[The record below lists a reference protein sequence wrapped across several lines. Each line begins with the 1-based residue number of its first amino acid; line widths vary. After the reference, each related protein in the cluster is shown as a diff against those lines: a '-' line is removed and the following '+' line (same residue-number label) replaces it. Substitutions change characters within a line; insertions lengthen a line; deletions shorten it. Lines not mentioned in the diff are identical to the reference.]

1 MALGGWLRHTYIMA
15 DDADQRLTTV
25 FEMLYRGATVTE
37 CASASGMH
45 KGTVSK
51 IRRGNTRRG
60 VLYRQYCE
68 RMDAGTSR
76 TSNVVS
82 IGHEERRRRR
92 EGGTRN
98 DRAPQPAK
106 LGADA
111 DSLDAGDR
119 ARLADFLGAF
129 KLSGNLQASCLWAG
143 ATAED
148 LARWCVLADVRADV
162 KKAGADAFLRSMKTL
177 HQVANGKTATGDD
190 DRRAT
195 PASRMRA
202 AVAVIEA
209 GDLARP
215 DARTIKDVVAD
226 GQRSNATPVELLTAA
241 VLEKFGQFARTDLMT
256 GIEIDA
262 G

>member
-1 MALGGWLRHTYIMA
+1 
-15 DDADQRLTTV
+15 
-25 FEMLYRGATVTE
+25 
-37 CASASGMH
+37 
-45 KGTVSK
+45 
-51 IRRGNTRRG
+51 
-60 VLYRQYCE
+60 
-68 RMDAGTSR
+68 MDAGTPR
-76 TSNVVS
+76 ASNVVS
-82 IGHEERRRRR
+82 ISNEERRRRR
-92 EGGTRN
+92 DGGTRN
-98 DRAPQPAK
+98 DRSPQPAK

-177 HQVANGKTATGDD
+177 HQVANGKTATGAD
-190 DRRAT
+190 DRKST

-202 AVAVIEA
+202 AVAVIAA
-209 GDLARP
+209 GDFARP
-215 DARTIKDVVAD
+215 DSRTIKDVVAD
-226 GQRSNATPVELLTAA
+226 GQRSNATPAELLTAA
-241 VLEKFGQFARTDLMT
+241 VLEQFGQFARTDLMT
-256 GIEIDA
+256 GAIETDA